1 MLTYNYLIFTPQA
14 HQLLPGGHH
23 FDRICREYGVEHRL
37 TNPAHLWTNS
47 PVERRNRTIK
57 EATVQRFH
65 YQTRQEFNE
74 HLRTFLLAQN
84 HAKQLKTLPPPPRIR
99 LCPVAKQPHY
109 FYQRP
114 GPAHPM
120 TIQLAWHPPRTPQQR
135 LGALG
140 DRGHSVGETGLRSAL
155 AFAAKQSLQP
165 SIAPF
170 CWNRGRLIRKNRRCV
185 DLLLVWKASPVLGTT
200 LANTLSSKSMAIAA
214 IRLLF

>member
-84 HAKQLKTLPPPPRIR
+84 HAKQLKTLPPPHEFVCAQWQNNPTTFIKD
-99 LCPVAKQPHY
+99 LA
-109 FYQRP
+109 
-114 GPAHPM
+114 
-120 TIQLAWHPPRTPQQR
+120 QL
-135 LGALG
+135 
-140 DRGHSVGETGLRSAL
+140 
-155 AFAAKQSLQP
+155 
-165 SIAPF
+165 
-170 CWNRGRLIRKNRRCV
+170 
-185 DLLLVWKASPVLGTT
+185 T
-200 LANTLSSKSMAIAA
+200 L
-214 IRLLF
+214 